1 MATDC
6 WVLSHVATPCVQATT
21 SSGWSSA
28 PPARYLLDELLA
40 AAVSVSNEPIFRERV
55 KKGPENPIS
64 VVADKAAARG
74 ANPAHDRSF

>member
-1 MATDC
+1 MLCGHTGSDYGPGEDRC
-6 WVLSHVATPCVQATT
+6 GSH
-21 SSGWSSA
+21 S
-28 PPARYLLDELLA
+28 R
-40 AAVSVSNEPIFRERV
+40 VSVSNEPIFRERV